1 MSKKTKDAL
10 VVGFALFAVFFGA
23 GNLIFPPLVGVVS
36 GSGWPAAI
44 MGLMLSGILL
54 PIATIVAVDNMGGRF
69 EQLCR
74 PVSGWF
80 CSAYMVFFV
89 IFILTCGIPRQGGVG
104 IETGL
109 FSVFP
114 ILQGNRVA
122 QLIGLLCY
130 YVLVWIFTTRKS
142 SFIDIIGK
150 YLTPFLL
157 VILLV
162 IVAASVFAPIGTP
175 VDTGHTGNFT
185 YGFLQGYQTGDVA
198 VGIVIAGI
206 FIASIKS
213 KGYE

>member
-36 GSGWPAAI
+36 GSGWSAAI

-114 ILQGNRVA
+114 IL
-122 QLIGLLCY
+122 
-130 YVLVWIFTTRKS
+130 
-142 SFIDIIGK
+142 
-150 YLTPFLL
+150 
-157 VILLV
+157 
-162 IVAASVFAPIGTP
+162 
-175 VDTGHTGNFT
+175 
-185 YGFLQGYQTGDVA
+185 
-198 VGIVIAGI
+198 
-206 FIASIKS
+206 
-213 KGYE
+213 

>member
-89 IFILTCGIPRQGGVG
+89 IFILT
-104 IETGL
+104 
-109 FSVFP
+109 
-114 ILQGNRVA
+114 
-122 QLIGLLCY
+122 
-130 YVLVWIFTTRKS
+130 
-142 SFIDIIGK
+142 
-150 YLTPFLL
+150 
-157 VILLV
+157 
-162 IVAASVFAPIGTP
+162 
-175 VDTGHTGNFT
+175 
-185 YGFLQGYQTGDVA
+185 
-198 VGIVIAGI
+198 
-206 FIASIKS
+206 
-213 KGYE
+213 

>member
-130 YVLVWIFTTRKS
+130 YVLVWILTTRKS
-142 SFIDIIGK
+142 SFIDIIG
-150 YLTPFLL
+150 
-157 VILLV
+157 
-162 IVAASVFAPIGTP
+162 
-175 VDTGHTGNFT
+175 
-185 YGFLQGYQTGDVA
+185 
-198 VGIVIAGI
+198 
-206 FIASIKS
+206 
-213 KGYE
+213 

>member
-89 IFILTCGIPRQGGVG
+89 IFI
-104 IETGL
+104 
-109 FSVFP
+109 
-114 ILQGNRVA
+114 
-122 QLIGLLCY
+122 
-130 YVLVWIFTTRKS
+130 
-142 SFIDIIGK
+142 GK
-150 YLTPFLL
+150 QIYCHCNEYE
-157 VILLV
+157 I
-162 IVAASVFAPIGTP
+162 
-175 VDTGHTGNFT
+175 TGNIF
-185 YGFLQGYQTGDVA
+185 YPA
-198 VGIVIAGI
+198 VKLFHEHTTAIVIMNRRAEESTM
-206 FIASIKS
+206 FKSILWP
-213 KGYE
+213 